1 MTPSERA
8 AARLRS
14 WETRRAKYG
23 ERGHASTY
31 RQAGNCRR
39 CRTLETELAD
49 LKAQLSQSVAQT
61 VSRETSGAP
70 HDER

>member
-1 MTPSERA
+1 MNAAGRT

-23 ERGHASTY
+23 ERGHAATY

-39 CRTLETELAD
+39 CRALETELAN

-61 VSRETSGAP
+61 VSRETS
-70 HDER
+70 ERA